1 MIRYLISA
9 IGLASFLILISQSA
23 HAQTAPS
30 FDCSKATTKIE
41 KMICNDPEIAA
52 ADAKMAELYALAQV
66 SAFGRGT
73 SNQLTA
79 QREWLAGRT
88 GCLTINAAQAEGD
101 TSDGRVKCLAS
112 SYRERNRELAVAI
125 LTTNSVIA
133 LGVLKEQ
140 SAHIAPL
147 YEALQLYLT
156 KPAAAK
162 WNDPPHQE
170 QRDRI
175 KALLKPYYADLEA
188 DDSKGYGLSVLS
200 DIAVS
205 PDAAIFS
212 DANMASTISI
222 ISVYVNNDEGAARF
236 PFPCAAIVQRPA
248 MISAAAPYFGSTLD
262 NFLPGPD
269 CEHSLPAQPR
279 LNALAKAL
287 NAFWT
292 DDCGGGTIR
301 FAYYRSYA
309 QLEHSARIGL
319 PVEKQQGQSTLLARK
334 GLNAKLVTTAIAELA
349 DQYARY
355 NGLSKPEAEMR
366 ARFWLGR
373 MIADAGECES

>member
-9 IGLASFLILISQSA
+9 IGLASLLILISQSA
-23 HAQTAPS
+23 NGQTAPS
-30 FDCSKATTKIE
+30 FDCSKATAEIE
-41 KMICNDPEIAA
+41 KLICNDREIAT
-52 ADAKMAELYALAQV
+52 ADANMAELYALAQV

-73 SNQLTA
+73 SNQLAA

-88 GCLTINAAQAEGD
+88 SCLTINAARAEGD
-101 TSDGRVKCLAS
+101 TSDGRTDCLAS
-112 SYRERNRELAVAI
+112 NYRERNRELAVAI
-125 LTTNSVIA
+125 LTTHPDVA
-133 LGVLKEQ
+133 LGVLRDDSQ
-140 SAHIAPL
+140 DIAPL

-156 KPAAAK
+156 KPASAK
-162 WNDPPHQE
+162 WSDAAHWDK
-170 QRDRI
+170 RDRI
-175 KALLKPYYADLEA
+175 AALLKPYYADLET
-188 DDSKGYGLSVLS
+188 DDNKGYGLSVLS
-200 DIAVS
+200 DIAAS
-205 PDAAIFS
+205 PDAAMSS
-212 DANMASTISI
+212 DAKMGSTFAI
-222 ISVYVNNDEGAARF
+222 ISVYVSNDDGGTSVQ
-236 PFPCAAIVQRPA
+236 FPCAAIVQRPA

-262 NFLPGPD
+262 NFLPPPD

-319 PVEKQQGQSTLLARK
+319 PVEQKQARSTLLARK
-334 GLNAKLVTTAIAELA
+334 GLNSKLVTTAIAELA

-355 NGLSKPEAEMR
+355 NGLSKPEAEKR

-373 MIADAGECES
+373 MIADAGECDS